1 MSSSPADS
9 PSHLPDHLA
18 GYVNELAAAQKRLG
32 AGTGD
37 LAALLDLI
45 IQKPATRDQLCD
57 LLEKSWSHLQHLREL
72 LTTLE
77 RVKTGSAEFTE
88 TLTVAHEA
96 IEAGATLSFTKLK
109 DALDTAGAHSKK
121 HPVDST
127 LQGRL
132 AEANALACC
141 LERRYD
147 SAAGHYQSAAELSEP
162 NQDKDAQW
170 RYKSL
175 QASALCDLGRE
186 SLDDQKLYEAVA
198 LFEAI
203 SSELTDKTDDPDKWA
218 TTQSELGNALGISG
232 QRQRGTHQLQ
242 QAVVTFRRALTVQSP
257 EHSPGAWAATQNSLG
272 NALGILAHRQKDV
285 ELLEQSQQA
294 FEQALTV
301 RTQEQHSWDWAATQN
316 NLGSVLQALGQ
327 QKNDPQLLKRA
338 VDAYKQVLLAWTRDQ
353 APLHW
358 ATTFNNLG
366 TALRLLGEKR
376 KGPRTLEQAVAAYRN
391 ALAERTRERVPAQ
404 WAMTQNNLGTAL
416 QKLGERSE
424 SPQPFKDAI
433 SAYQSALKEWTQE
446 RSPMTWAL
454 TAANLAVAQ
463 KSLAERLGDA
473 GTAGLA
479 LNQLEAVAKVFREA
493 SHAQYYE
500 HATEQIAK
508 TRELL
513 EALGAH

>member
-1 MSSSPADS
+1 MSSSPAES

-18 GYVNELAAAQKRLG
+18 GYANELAAAQKRFG
-32 AGTGD
+32 ASAGD

-45 IQKPATRDQLCD
+45 IQKPTTRDQLCD
-57 LLEKSWSHLQHLREL
+57 LLEKSWRHLQTLREL
-72 LTTLE
+72 LQTLGGAN
-77 RVKTGSAEFTE
+77 TGSAEFTDA
-88 TLTVAHEA
+88 LTVAHKA
-96 IEAGATLSFTKLK
+96 IDTDASLSLTKLK
-109 DALDTAGAHSKK
+109 DALDAAGNYSKEISG
-121 HPVDST
+121 DTT
-127 LQGRL
+127 LQSRL
-132 AEANALACC
+132 AEAKALACC
-141 LERRYD
+141 LERDYD
-147 SAAGHYQSAAELSEP
+147 GAARHYQSAAYLSE
-162 NQDKDAQW
+162 QDKDAQW
-170 RYKSL
+170 RYKRL
-175 QASALCDLGRE
+175 QAAALCDLGRE
-186 SLDDQKLYEAVA
+186 SLDDHRLSDAVA

-203 SSELTDKTDDPDKWA
+203 ASELTDKTDDPDKWA
-218 TTQSELGNALGISG
+218 KTQSELGNALGISG

-242 QAVVTFRRALTVQSP
+242 QAVASYRKALQVQSP
-257 EHSPGAWAATQNSLG
+257 EHSPSEWAETQNSLG

-301 RTQEQHSWDWAATQN
+301 RTQEQHPWDWAATQN

-327 QKNDPQLLKRA
+327 QKNDPQLLKRG
-338 VDAYKQVLLAWTRDQ
+338 VEAYKQALLAWTRDQ

-424 SPQPFKDAI
+424 SPQVFKDAI

-479 LNQLEAVAKVFREA
+479 LSQLEAVAKVFRAA
-493 SHAQYYE
+493 SHAPYYE
-500 HATEQIAK
+500 HVTEQIAK

>member
-1 MSSSPADS
+1 MDS
-9 PSHLPDHLA
+9 NAAEPPSHLPDHLA
-18 GYVNELAAAQKRLG
+18 CYANELAAAQNRLG
-32 AGTGD
+32 AGAGD

-45 IQKPATRDQLCD
+45 IEKPATRDQLCD
-57 LLEKSWSHLQHLREL
+57 LLAKSWGSLQYLREL
-72 LTTLE
+72 LKSLE
-77 RVKTGSAEFTE
+77 NAKTGSAEFTA
-88 TLTVAHEA
+88 TLTVAHKA
-96 IEAGATLSFTKLK
+96 IGTGATLSLTKLK
-109 DALDTAGAHSKK
+109 DALDAAGAHAKK
-121 HPVDST
+121 SSVDSI
-127 LQGRL
+127 LQSKL
-132 AEANALACC
+132 TEANALACC
-141 LERRYD
+141 LERNYD
-147 SAAGHYQSAAELSEP
+147 GAAGHYQIAAELSESS
-162 NQDKDAQW
+162 QDKVAHW

-186 SLDDQKLYEAVA
+186 SLDDHKLSEAIT

-203 SSELTDKTDDPDKWA
+203 ASELTDQTKNPDKWA
-218 TTQSELGNALGISG
+218 ATQSDLGNVLGISG

-242 QAVVTFRRALTVQSP
+242 EAVAAYQRALTVQTP
-257 EHSPGAWAATQNSLG
+257 EHSPSDWAATQNSLG

-285 ELLEQSQQA
+285 ALLEQSQQA

-301 RTQEQHSWDWAATQN
+301 RTQEEHAWDWAATQN

-391 ALAERTRERVPAQ
+391 ALAERTRERVPEQ

-454 TAANLAVAQ
+454 TAANLAFAQ

-479 LNQLEAVAKVFREA
+479 LSQLEAVAKVFREA